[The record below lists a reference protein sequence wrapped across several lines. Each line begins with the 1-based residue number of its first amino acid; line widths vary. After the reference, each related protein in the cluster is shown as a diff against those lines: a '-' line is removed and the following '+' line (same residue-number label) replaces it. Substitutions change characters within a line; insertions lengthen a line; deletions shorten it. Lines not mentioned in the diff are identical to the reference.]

1 MVFKNSVV
9 VFFCVCVCKKLEIK
23 FAYLAFV
30 LFLKLFV
37 CILGS
42 LDFEFYCQWQVIVR
56 TSQSED
62 SKKIQISVDDDDN
75 NDNNNYCD
83 NYYDRNDN

>member
-30 LFLKLFV
+30 LFLKISV

-42 LDFEFYCQWQVIVR
+42 LDFEFYCQ
-56 TSQSED
+56 
-62 SKKIQISVDDDDN
+62 
-75 NDNNNYCD
+75 
-83 NYYDRNDN
+83 

>member
-9 VFFCVCVCKKLEIK
+9 VFLCVCVCKKLEIK

-30 LFLKLFV
+30 LFLKLSV

-42 LDFEFYCQWQVIVR
+42 LDFEFYCQ
-56 TSQSED
+56 
-62 SKKIQISVDDDDN
+62 
-75 NDNNNYCD
+75 
-83 NYYDRNDN
+83 

>member
-9 VFFCVCVCKKLEIK
+9 FFFFVCVCKKLEIK

-30 LFLKLFV
+30 LFLKISV

-42 LDFEFYCQWQVIVR
+42 LDFEFYCQ
-56 TSQSED
+56 
-62 SKKIQISVDDDDN
+62 
-75 NDNNNYCD
+75 
-83 NYYDRNDN
+83 